1 LLGGEILGRHTSSS
15 RWRRTWE
22 TRSGL

>member
-1 LLGGEILGRHTSSS
+1 MLGGEILGRHTSLS
-15 RWRRTWE
+15 RWRRKWK